1 MASRTQTTFIKSHGS
16 LESAP
21 LMGLSAYTADPTD
34 SGAISR
40 ANCLV
45 EAEEIAESSAPLA
58 VNVAALSVKN
68 GKLNFSIDRIGNE
81 TKREHRHS

>member
-45 EAEEIAESSAPLA
+45 EAEEIATTSAPL
-58 VNVAALSVKN
+58 VIDVSALRVKN
-68 GKLNFSIDRIGNE
+68 GKPNFFIDRIGNE